1 MRPIKGR
8 KCIDAAPINMSN
20 VSPRIMGRNK
30 HGCLKVQEKR
40 KIFLTFG
47 RILHLEL
54 EIDQIRFAKMDN
66 GDYSDEKESRCIEH
80 EKRADQEIG
89 VAKEDLKT
97 GEAV

>member
-1 MRPIKGR
+1 MGR
-8 KCIDAAPINMSN
+8 KCIDAAPINMN
-20 VSPRIMGRNK
+20 DVPPRVMGRK
-30 HGCLKVQEKR
+30 HDCLKVQEKR
-40 KIFLTFG
+40 KIFLTFS

-54 EIDQIRFAKMDN
+54 EIDQIRFAKMDD

-80 EKRADQEIG
+80 EKRADQEVG